1 MTNMPLYQLARF
13 ENRRGTFY
21 PENGKVEFCGV
32 IFADACDAISVL
44 RNITGECIVGTFYYE
59 GVRGFE
65 LKTGK
70 IIGLSPQKTVL
81 EYNSQ
86 LTARASINALKKKC
100 LL

>member
-1 MTNMPLYQLARF
+1 MPLYHLAKF

-32 IFADACDAISVL
+32 IFADAYDAISVL
-44 RNITGECIVGTFYYE
+44 RNITGECIVGPFHYE

-70 IIGLSPQKTVL
+70 IIALSPQKTIL
-81 EYNSQ
+81 EYNSH
-86 LTARASINALKKKC
+86 LTARACMNALKKKC

>member
-1 MTNMPLYQLARF
+1 MTNMPLYHLAKF

-32 IFADACDAISVL
+32 IFADAYDAISVL
-44 RNITGECIVGTFYYE
+44 RNITGECIVGPFHYE

-70 IIGLSPQKTVL
+70 IIALSPQKTIL
-81 EYNSQ
+81 EYNSH
-86 LTARASINALKKKC
+86 LTARACMNALKKKC

>member
-1 MTNMPLYQLARF
+1 MHLYQTASY
-13 ENRRGTFY
+13 ENRRGTLF

-44 RNITGECIVGTFYYE
+44 RYITGECIVGPFHYA
-59 GVRGFE
+59 GVKGFE
-65 LKTGK
+65 LNSGK
-70 IIGLSPQKTVL
+70 IIGLSPQKIIL

-86 LTARASINALKKKC
+86 LTARASIHALKKKG